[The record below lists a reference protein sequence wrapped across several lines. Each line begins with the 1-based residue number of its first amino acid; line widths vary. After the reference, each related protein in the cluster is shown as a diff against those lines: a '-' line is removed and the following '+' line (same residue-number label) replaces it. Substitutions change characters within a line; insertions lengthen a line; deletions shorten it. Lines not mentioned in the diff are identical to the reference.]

1 MTQTGDPRENAIA
14 ERINGILKN
23 ELLEEKTF
31 PDLETARR
39 ELQTKITI
47 YNQKRPHSS
56 CQMLTPNQAARRK
69 GKLNKTW
76 KRKNTQ
82 TKTYHSPNNVILTN
96 S

>member
-14 ERINGILKN
+14 ERVNGIIKN
-23 ELLEEKTF
+23 ELLEEKIF

-39 ELQTKITI
+39 EMQSKILI

-56 CQMLTPNQAARRK
+56 CQMLTPDQAALRK

-76 KRKNTQ
+76 KKKQ
-82 TKTYHSPNNVILTN
+82 LKPEALFSE
-96 S
+96 